1 LGNGTVAA
9 NSGVAPQLVNG
20 DSSHEHRM
28 SKEADTLVLRRLVSK
43 IMTALK
49 ESLRVLFVR
58 SRFFRLIARFAVREK
73 RFPLD
78 FSQILALPE
87 TTIGPVHR
95 DEALAL
101 FGITRVLC
109 PRTIVEFGFS
119 RGRSTLN
126 FLLASGP
133 ECRVFSFDIDPRAEE
148 IARRCFGGFKNFR
161 FIRKSQSDFSPD
173 DIENRQIDF
182 CFIDASHDL
191 THNLETFDRIRPH
204 LAKAAIIGV
213 HDTNVWRRE
222 FLTERHYAFM
232 NTKFGRRLGR
242 WIDKEQY
249 QPSLDDRLFANYLL
263 QKHPDFARV
272 HLHSSN
278 TLRNGITLLQKLA
291 PLDTGSDP
299 EAWDVRP
306 LSG

>member
-1 LGNGTVAA
+1 
-9 NSGVAPQLVNG
+9 
-20 DSSHEHRM
+20 
-28 SKEADTLVLRRLVSK
+28 
-43 IMTALK
+43 MTTLK
-49 ESLRVLFVR
+49 ESLRALFVR
-58 SRFFRLIARFAVREK
+58 SRFFRHVARFAVRDK

-78 FSQILALPE
+78 FSQILAIRE
-87 TTIGPVHR
+87 TTIGPIHR

-119 RGRSTLN
+119 RGRSALN

-133 ECRVFSFDIDPRAEE
+133 ECRVFSFDIDPGAEE
-148 IARRCFGGFKNFR
+148 IARRCFGRFKNFR

-173 DIENRQIDF
+173 DIENRLIDF

-191 THNLETFDRIRPH
+191 THNLKTFELIQPH
-204 LAKAAIIGV
+204 LAKAAIVGV
-213 HDTNVWRRE
+213 HDTGVWRRE
-222 FLTERHYAFM
+222 FLTDRHYAFM
-232 NTKFGRRLGR
+232 DTDFGRRLGR

-249 QPSLDDRLFANYLL
+249 QQSLADRLFVNRLL
-263 QKHPDFARV
+263 QKHPDFSRI

-278 TLRNGITLLQKLA
+278 TLRNGITLLQKSA

-299 EAWDVRP
+299 EE
-306 LSG
+306 